1 MKTKGTPVSKVVKT
15 TKPMLGKQVGKVGNT
30 SSTLTKTVKPMLGKQ
45 VGKVEDFTSTSGKK
59 LGTLTKTY
67 KSVSVKKS

>member
-15 TKPMLGKQVGKVGNT
+15 TKPMLGKQVGT
-30 SSTLTKTVKPMLGKQ
+30 
-45 VGKVEDFTSTSGKK
+45 VEDFKSTSGKK